1 MTMIILISDHSHCHR
16 QGVESWRL
24 PETVGS
30 FSAWTWTT
38 SCRQRRFTFGQS
50 QDDLHKIMMIMI
62 IIKSKPRQILTI
74 MTMAGI
80 FTRWPSWDASS
91 GDWIF
96 SYSSFKARHGECV
109 KQCPITIRSGFE
121 ITNVIFSG
129 RNWTELLSPW
139 AGCLYHGKGCKY
151 YNSNQTR
158 QPNTKMKSNPSPKI
172 SKSPFTVL
180 HMDQPIP
187 DRCQRWRAL
196 KPSNP
201 KVCNNFSY
209 ASGWWEVVSN

>member
-1 MTMIILISDHSHCHR
+1 MIILISDHSHCHR

-80 FTRWPSWDASS
+80 FTRCPSRDASS
-91 GDWIF
+91 RDWIF

-109 KQCPITIRSGFE
+109 KQCQMSFFQVGIG
-121 ITNVIFSG
+121 
-129 RNWTELLSPW
+129 LSSSPLGL
-139 AGCLYHGKGCKY
+139 AAYIMEKVAKFK
-151 YNSNQTR
+151 SNQAIKHR
-158 QPNTKMKSNPSPKI
+158 
-172 SKSPFTVL
+172 
-180 HMDQPIP
+180 D
-187 DRCQRWRAL
+187 
-196 KPSNP
+196 
-201 KVCNNFSY
+201 
-209 ASGWWEVVSN
+209 

>member
-1 MTMIILISDHSHCHR
+1 MILISDHSHCHR

-62 IIKSKPRQILTI
+62 IIKSTPRQILTI

-139 AGCLYHGKGCKY
+139 AGCLYHGKGCKIQIKPG
-151 YNSNQTR
+151 NQTPRWNQIPR
-158 QPNTKMKSNPSPKI
+158 QKYQNPHLQFSTWTNPSLTDAKDGGLSNLRIPKFVI
-172 SKSPFTVL
+172 ILATL
-180 HMDQPIP
+180 
-187 DRCQRWRAL
+187 
-196 KPSNP
+196 
-201 KVCNNFSY
+201 
-209 ASGWWEVVSN
+209 VVGGK